1 MPVDHA
7 ETAGSPDGLP
17 EAIELAAAEWLVRR
31 DRGLD
36 AAGRAALAH
45 WLRADP
51 RHARAFAL
59 LGETWA
65 ELDRVPAD
73 RLPLPPARGRHG
85 WWAAVAVTTAAA
97 AAVAAAMLLRPAAP
111 DAPARALAVAAQRT
125 TTPLGGYE
133 RLALPDGS
141 VVQLN
146 TASEIAVDFAA
157 DERRVTLVR
166 GEATFDVAK
175 DAARPFVVRVAGI
188 AVRAVGTAFNVRR
201 HAGVV
206 DVLVT
211 EGRVRL
217 EHAASG
223 ASLSV
228 VPVVAAS
235 ELSAP
240 TAAAPVLGAGQRAVI
255 TVGVGSGPAQGRVA
269 DVAPADA
276 ARTLA
281 WHDRQVEFSNEPLTA
296 IAAEFNRYNRHRLV
310 IEGAEL
316 GARRFGGKF
325 PAHDFEALVGL
336 LESRF
341 GVLVERREN
350 ETVLRLAPAVR

>member
-1 MPVDHA
+1 M
-7 ETAGSPDGLP
+7 
-17 EAIELAAAEWLVRR
+17 
-31 DRGLD
+31 
-36 AAGRAALAH
+36 
-45 WLRADP
+45 
-51 RHARAFAL
+51 
-59 LGETWA
+59 
-65 ELDRVPAD
+65 PAD
-73 RLPLPPARGRHG
+73 RHPLPPARGRRG
-85 WWAAVAVTTAAA
+85 WWTAVAVTTAAA
-97 AAVAAAMLLRPAAP
+97 AAVAALMLFRPAAP
-111 DAPARALAVAAQRT
+111 APAVAAKRT
-125 TTPLGGYE
+125 ATPLGGYE

-157 DERRVTLVR
+157 EERRVTLVH
-166 GEATFDVAK
+166 GEATFEVAK
-175 DAARPFVVRVAGI
+175 DDARPFVVRVAGI

-201 HAGVV
+201 HDGAV

-217 EHAASG
+217 EDAATG
-223 ASLSV
+223 TSLSV
-228 VPVVAAS
+228 VPVVAS
-235 ELSAP
+235 EPSAP
-240 TAAAPVLGAGQRAVI
+240 TAAAPLLGAGQRAVI
-255 TVGVGSGPAQGRVA
+255 TVGEGSGPAQGRVA

-281 WHDRQVEFSNEPLTA
+281 WHGRQVEFSNEPLAA

-316 GARRFGGKF
+316 SARRFGGKF
-325 PAHDFEALVGL
+325 PAHDFESLVGL

-350 ETVLRLAPAVR
+350 ETVLRLTPAGR